1 MSRAV
6 VLLSGGLDSSTT
18 LGIAAK
24 EYEELCALTF
34 IYGQKHE
41 KEIES
46 AKKIASHYCV
56 EEHKILNIPLSKIG
70 RSSLLKNGEKIPE
83 HQGENIG
90 ESIPSTYVPARNM
103 IMLSYALCYAESIGA
118 DAVYIG
124 ATARDY
130 SGYPD
135 CRPEFFHAFEEM
147 AEEGTERGLEGSPVK
162 IKYPLIHMTK
172 GDIVKKAHE
181 IGVPLRW
188 TWSCYKGE
196 KKACGECDSCKLRL
210 KGFEEAGIEDP
221 IDYVEKDP

>member
-18 LGIAAK
+18 LGIAAQ
-24 EYEELCALTF
+24 EHDELCALTF

-46 AKKIASHYCV
+46 AKKLASHYSV
-56 EEHKILNIPLSKIG
+56 EEHKILNIPLSEIG
-70 RSSLLKNGEKIPE
+70 RSSLLESGEEIPE
-83 HQGENIG
+83 HESDDIG
-90 ESIPSTYVPARNM
+90 GSIPSTYVPARNI
-103 IMLSYALCYAESIGA
+103 IMLSYALCYAESVEA
-118 DAVYIG
+118 DAIYIG

-135 CRPEFFHAFEEM
+135 CRPEFYRAFEDM
-147 AEEGTERGLEGSPVK
+147 AEEGTKRGVEGSPID

-172 GDIVKKAHE
+172 GDIVKKADE

-196 KKACGECDSCKLRL
+196 QKACGECDSCKLRL
-210 KGFEEAGIEDP
+210 KGFKEAELEDP
-221 IDYVEKDP
+221 IEYVDKN